1 MTNFITVLFV
11 LIIALVLYI
20 IVVYNGLVALKNR
33 VKNAF
38 SQIDVQLKRRYEL
51 IPNLIETAKA
61 YLKHERETLE
71 AVVQARNQALSAEQ
85 AAAARPM
92 DSAAVGALAAAES
105 VLTQSLGRLL
115 AVVENYPDLKANDSM
130 MRVME
135 ELSSTENRVAFA
147 RQAYNDV
154 VMTYNTKIESFPD
167 GIIATQFRFKQAALW
182 SDITDAEKSPVKV
195 SFQ

>member
-1 MTNFITVLFV
+1 MTNFITLIFV
-11 LIIALVLYI
+11 LIIALVLYV
-20 IVVYNGLVALKNR
+20 IVIYNGLVALKNR

-51 IPNLIETAKA
+51 IPNLVETAKA

-71 AVVQARNQALSAEQ
+71 AVVQARNQALAAEQ
-85 AAAARPM
+85 TAASRPM
-92 DSAAVGALAAAES
+92 DGAAVGALAAAES

-115 AVVENYPDLKANDSM
+115 AVVENYPDLKANDTM
-130 MRVME
+130 TRVME

-167 GIIATQFRFKQAALW
+167 GIIATQFRFKQATLW
-182 SDITDAEKSPVKV
+182 SDITDVEKAPVKV